1 LRDLRPRLDDILRS
15 IAWIEQDVKGI
26 RRATFV
32 ADRRLRQLVERN
44 VEIIS
49 EATRHLP
56 AELKSRHPDIPWRE
70 IAGIGNVLRHDYEEV
85 VPGIL
90 WDVVRADLKPLK
102 QAVRTLLREEERA
115 HANPK
120 ARRAKRKPD

>member
-1 LRDLRPRLDDILRS
+1 LRS
-15 IAWIEQDVKGI
+15 IEWIEQDVKGL
-26 RRATFV
+26 RRETFV
-32 ADRRLRQLVERN
+32 SDRRIRQIVERN

-56 AELKSRHPDIPWRE
+56 DEMKGRYPDVPWRE

-90 WDVVRADLKPLK
+90 WGVVRADLKPLK
-102 QAVRTLLREEERA
+102 RVVRALLREEERA
-115 HANPK
+115 HAKPK
-120 ARRAKRKPD
+120 PKRGKRKPG